1 MAKKAKKPKTA
12 KTAKTAKK
20 ASKKTAQQ
28 PSKKPAK
35 AVAKKSGAKKKD
47 GRINRQSWSQDDIK
61 QLKTFIKENTP
72 TRLIAMKLKRSEIW
86 VRGKVQREGLSLR
99 PTNRSP
105 RD

>member
-1 MAKKAKKPKTA
+1 MAKKAKKSAKKAPKNT
-12 KTAKTAKK
+12 KKTAKK
-20 ASKKTAQQ
+20 ALKT
-28 PSKKPAK
+28 
-35 AVAKKSGAKKKD
+35 VTRKSGAKKD
-47 GRINRQSWSQDDIK
+47 GRTNRQSWSKDDLK

-72 TRLIAMKLKRSEIW
+72 TRLIAMKLKRSEIS

>member
-1 MAKKAKKPKTA
+1 MAKKAKKSAKKAPKNT
-12 KTAKTAKK
+12 KKTAKK
-20 ASKKTAQQ
+20 ASKTGTR
-28 PSKKPAK
+28 
-35 AVAKKSGAKKKD
+35 KSGTKKD
-47 GRINRQSWSQDDIK
+47 GRSNPLSWSMDDLK

-72 TRLIAMKLKRSEIW
+72 TRLIAMKLKRSEIS